1 MKGRPVAT
9 VTEQSGTIG
18 LRFEDGTNSG
28 TDMLASVFFGM
39 SFAEARHIA
48 PLPGTLFDAYLIA
61 GASAPIE
68 LPTDHVSTDTAL
80 RIEGTSTAKA
90 IRKAHEDSGL
100 TWDQLAKVFCVSR
113 RSVHSWANGARM
125 NATNVELLMQFL
137 GLLDCIE
144 DASPDG
150 RRSALLAIGAD
161 GQSALDRFRLSQSQL
176 RGAFSDLPRP
186 EALLGALH
194 DDATE

>member
-1 MKGRPVAT
+1 MKGQLTAN
-9 VTEQSGTIG
+9 VTGQFGTIG

-28 TDMLASVFFGM
+28 TDMLAGVFFGV
-39 SFAEARHIA
+39 SFAEAQPIV

-61 GASAPIE
+61 GARAPVDLLVDQASA
-68 LPTDHVSTDTAL
+68 DTAL
-80 RIEGTSTAKA
+80 RVEGMSTAKA

-125 NATNVELLMQFL
+125 NATNAELLMQFVR
-137 GLLDCIE
+137 LLDCIE
-144 DASPDG
+144 DASPEG
-150 RRSALLAIGAD
+150 RRSALLAIGDD

-176 RGAFSDLPRP
+176 RGAFSGLPRP
-186 EALLGALH
+186 EALLGVLH
-194 DDATE
+194 DDPNE